1 MRWKREKKRKEKKEE
16 KRNLIGKMHQVG
28 ALVGIDCQTEGPRAH
43 THTHTRRDEMIRV
56 FFSFFLYGGR

>member
-28 ALVGIDCQTEGPRAH
+28 ALVGIDCQTERGPVH
-43 THTHTRRDEMIRV
+43 THTHTHDEMR
-56 FFSFFLYGGR
+56 

>member
-43 THTHTRRDEMIRV
+43 THTHTHDEMR
-56 FFSFFLYGGR
+56 

>member
-1 MRWKREKKRKEKKEE
+1 MEKGEKKKRKEEE

-43 THTHTRRDEMIRV
+43 THTHTHDEMR
-56 FFSFFLYGGR
+56 